1 MAQIDLENITKTFG
15 ETTALDDVSLSVKD
29 NEFFVLFGPAG
40 AGKTTLLK
48 TIAGIEF
55 PQKGLVKIGGK
66 IVNHIEPMYR
76 NTSMVFENYALYP
89 QLSVYDNIAFPLRSR
104 LYRKSE
110 DEIGKAV
117 GQVTDMLGIGGLLDR
132 RPGQLSNGQ
141 RQRVA
146 IGRCLVRKP
155 TAFLMDE
162 PLAHLDAKLRHF
174 MRSELKEMQSSF
186 NSTTIYV
193 THDYVEAMSLADR
206 IAVINLGRLVQ
217 IGTPADMF
225 YRPKNE
231 FVAKLFGEP
240 EINLVPAEIRSENGR
255 TFLTALSQDVE
266 LSLTDGALQALEK
279 SGVKS
284 VDIGIRG
291 RDLAF
296 SFGQQGA
303 DWYRGT
309 VFICEPIG
317 NKVILTAA
325 VGDTHLRLVAPNHTS
340 AELDSDI
347 YIRFDTER
355 MLLFNDS
362 TQELIT
368 SCGSRRAAGAEKPE
382 SAVIQ

>member
-1 MAQIDLENITKTFG
+1 MAQIDLENITKIFG

-55 PQKGLVKIGGK
+55 PQKGLVKIDGK
-66 IVNHIEPMYR
+66 IVNHVEPMYR
-76 NTSMVFENYALYP
+76 NISMVFENYALYP
-89 QLSVYDNIAFPLRSR
+89 QLSVYDNIAFPMRSK

-110 DEIGKAV
+110 DEIKKAV
-117 GQVTDMLGIGGLLDR
+117 QRVTDMMNIGNLLDR
-132 RPGQLSNGQ
+132 RPSQLSNGQ

-146 IGRCLVRKP
+146 IGRCLVREP
-155 TAFLMDE
+155 AAFLMDE

-206 IAVINLGRLVQ
+206 IAIVNLGKLVQ
-217 IGTPADMF
+217 IGTPSDMF
-225 YRPKNE
+225 YQPKNE

-240 EINLVPAEIRSENGR
+240 EIKLIPAEIHSGDGK
-255 TFLTALSQDVE
+255 TFLKALSQEVE
-266 LSLTDGALQALEK
+266 LPLTDCALKALEQ
-279 SGVKS
+279 SGAES

-291 RDLAF
+291 KDLSF
-296 SFGQQGA
+296 SLEKQPG

-309 VFICEPIG
+309 VFACEPIG
-317 NKVILTAA
+317 NKAILTA
-325 VGDTHLRLVAPNHTS
+325 VVNDTHVRLVAPNNTR
-340 AELDSDI
+340 ADLDSDI
-347 YIRFDTER
+347 YVKFNAER

-368 SCGSRRAAGAEKPE
+368 NCAGKRTGGAVKPE